1 MDLENV
7 AKLKALTGLCQ
18 HEVEN
23 VDNPDLTLNLY
34 ETHYKQTM
42 KNKEND

>member
-23 VDNPDLTLNLY
+23 VDNPDLTLNFCNN
-34 ETHYKQTM
+34 HYKQT
-42 KNKEND
+42 NDEE